1 MVGLPLTL
9 TSSIDKKIPFIKSSF
24 ALPIMLYEDDNFASA
39 TPKNNKKAIN
49 SVYKIL
55 DIANPLL
62 LSINIISYHSFNIIT
77 FFKRKNHIFYKY
89 GFTLD
94 IYPYNITKVII
105 CVLIIRFLKGFLGR

>member
-1 MVGLPLTL
+1 MKKYVREREQNKN
-9 TSSIDKKIPFIKSSF
+9 SINENLKENI
-24 ALPIMLYEDDNFASA
+24 
-39 TPKNNKKAIN
+39 KNNKKAIN